1 MTEVPARPPSVELGT
16 VIPPEDPEDW
26 HRPLTWQIAAG
37 MLAAPLAG
45 LAWFVGSPPTS
56 IDTPAVWTYA
66 VAAILAAGA
75 ALVGSTQRG
84 ALRTTLATIGTG
96 LFEAL
101 GLVLVASL
109 VGGEAR
115 SVEIAAPGIAQGL
128 AAAVAGLGGV
138 LAAASLGALLANR
151 ATPVRR
157 FASPALGGAI
167 TAVIFVRVLL
177 PG

>member
-26 HRPLTWQIAAG
+26 RRPLTWQIAAG

-45 LAWFVGSPPTS
+45 LVWFAGWPPTS
-56 IDTPAVWTYA
+56 TVTPGISTYA

-84 ALRTTLATIGTG
+84 ALRTLLATIGTG
-96 LFEAL
+96 LFGAL

-115 SVEIAAPGIAQGL
+115 SVEAAAPGIVHGL
-128 AAAVAGLGGV
+128 AAAVAGLGGA
-138 LAAASLGALLANR
+138 LAAASLGALLAGR

-157 FASPALGGAI
+157 FASPALAGAI

-177 PG
+177 PS